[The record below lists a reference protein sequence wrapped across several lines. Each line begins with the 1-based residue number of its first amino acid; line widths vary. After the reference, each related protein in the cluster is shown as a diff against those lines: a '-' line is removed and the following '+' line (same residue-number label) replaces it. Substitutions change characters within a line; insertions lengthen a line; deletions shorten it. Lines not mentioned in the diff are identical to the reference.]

1 MTLLLPA
8 AFFAALDGRTGLPTS
23 ETVESFLND
32 DNRTKFLQM
41 SRGLAVILLTVLV
54 VNSCGLYLD
63 IYTCILDTSALGFS
77 FTTRLAQATL
87 SWHNTDSLRKL

>member
-8 AFFAALDGRTGLPTS
+8 AFFAALDGRANLPTS

-32 DNRTKFLQM
+32 DNRRKFLQM

-54 VNSCGLYLD
+54 ANSC
-63 IYTCILDTSALGFS
+63 
-77 FTTRLAQATL
+77 
-87 SWHNTDSLRKL
+87 KL